1 MKKTGEN
8 RTGFLNVDLDV
19 YSRSNL
25 EPLAVELGDRVSVLY
40 VGRERGIWSV
50 HLEIAGQPAG
60 ADEAIRA
67 FVGLV
72 RKLSRAKK
80 KLWNGAKS
88 REFNIGVQSGNLPRC
103 FEISLEAKT
112 VELVAE
118 VGGRIVV
125 SVYGATK
132 NGKPK
137 TQLQRRRMGQA
148 RNRILG

>member
-1 MKKTGEN
+1 MKKTGEK
-8 RTGFLNVDLDV
+8 RTEFLNVDLDV

-40 VGRERGIWSV
+40 VGRERGMRSV

-103 FEISLEAKT
+103 LEISLEAKT

-132 NGKPK
+132 SGKPK

-148 RNRILG
+148 RSRILG